1 MRTPVAV
8 LLLLP
13 SLLAQAPSRELAEVA
28 AAYAAKVAASAI
40 FVSGRTL
47 DSVLAEELAPTRP
60 LERLIR
66 PLLRFDVDM
75 DAGTV
80 TCKLGPAT
88 ATAVRTPNLGCVL
101 VRPDAPLAELR
112 LRAAPESTSNGPDP
126 TSIDWPLGDRLDTTA
141 TGIDLAAL
149 DRAIDAGF
157 RDPDDDRRIH
167 TRAIVVLHRG
177 RLVRERYAAGY
188 AAHSMLPGW
197 SMTKTLTYALV
208 QTARHRGIWRF
219 EVPEWREHG
228 DARRAITTHHLQS
241 MTAGLAWS
249 ERYDDPTSDV
259 LRMLFASSDHAA
271 TYTAKPTA
279 SEPGATYHYASGAT
293 NLLCRLLRTSV
304 GDDRTYWAWPRQ
316 HLLLRLGMR
325 NTLIETDPAGT
336 FVGSSYGFATARDWA
351 RLGLL
356 FQQRGHFAGEQIL
369 PREDFAAA
377 ALPAP
382 GSRGQHGTG
391 VWLNADPDGDGPQRR
406 EWPDLPANLM
416 HMDGHEGQ
424 YVVVFPDEELVVV
437 RLGCTKNGG
446 FDLHGLL
453 RAVRDAAAGARG
465 AGR

>member
-1 MRTPVAV
+1 MRTPVA

-66 PLLRFDVDM
+66 PLLRFDVDAT
-75 DAGTV
+75 AGTV
-80 TCKLGPAT
+80 TCKLGGAT
-88 ATAVRTPNLGCVL
+88 AVAVRTPNLGCVL
-101 VRPDAPLAELR
+101 VRPDAPLATLQQ
-112 LRAAPESTSNGPDP
+112 RAAPEVTAPRRDP
-126 TSIDWPLGDRLDTTA
+126 ATADWPVGDRLASTP

-149 DRAIDAGF
+149 DRAIDTAC
-157 RDPDDDRRIH
+157 RDPDDGRRVFS
-167 TRAIVVLHRG
+167 RAVVVLHKG
-177 RLVRERYAAGY
+177 QLVRERYAAGY
-188 AAHSMLPGW
+188 GADSMLPGW
-197 SMTKTLTYALV
+197 SMTKSLTFALV
-208 QTARHRGIWRF
+208 LAAQQAGIWQID
-219 EVPEWREHG
+219 VPEWRADDDG
-228 DARRAITTHHLQS
+228 RRHITTHHLLS

-249 ERYDDPTSDV
+249 ERYDDPGSDA

-271 TYTAKPTA
+271 AYTAQPIAAAAGT
-279 SEPGATYHYASGAT
+279 TYLYSSGST
-293 NLLCRLLRTSV
+293 NLLCRLLRRSV
-304 GDDRTYWAWPRQ
+304 GDDATYWAWPRQ

-325 NTLIETDPAGT
+325 NTLIETDPSGT

-356 FQQRGHFAGEQIL
+356 FQQRGQFAGEQIL
-369 PREDFAAA
+369 PRQAFEAAA
-377 ALPAP
+377 RPAP
-382 GSRGQHGTG
+382 GSRGHYGTG
-391 VWLNADPDGDGPQRR
+391 VWLNADPDGDGPAAR

-453 RAVRDAAAGARG
+453 RAVRDAAAPAADTAR
-465 AGR
+465 